1 MSRVEHTSRPLMPAH
16 RIFFHLTWS
25 TLARR
30 PLINAP
36 TRAFLD
42 EYFRK
47 IALQER
53 ATIVSLGFLQTHA
66 HLLIRTGPRYD
77 LPRLVQLLKGGSSY
91 AASPPPGNLPGL
103 RWNSADSV
111 ASVSP
116 KLRAQAMAYIGG
128 QGGRHPAVT

>member
-1 MSRVEHTSRPLMPAH
+1 MSRIEHTSRPLMPAH

-30 PLINAP
+30 PMINAP

-53 ATIVSLGFLQTHA
+53 ATIVCLGFLQTHA
-66 HLLIRTGPRYD
+66 HLLIRTGPRFD

-91 AASPPPGNLPGL
+91 AARRPPRHILGLPRSRAKSPSSSRPKRPRPSAARPERQARPP
-103 RWNSADSV
+103 
-111 ASVSP
+111 
-116 KLRAQAMAYIGG
+116 
-128 QGGRHPAVT
+128 

>member
-1 MSRVEHTSRPLMPAH
+1 MPAH

-30 PLINAP
+30 PMINAP

-53 ATIVSLGFLQTHA
+53 ATIVCLGFLQTHA
-66 HLLIRTGPRYD
+66 HLLIRTGPRFD
-77 LPRLVQLLKGGSSY
+77 LPRLVQLLKVGAAMPRAGNPATCSGSDGVGST
-91 AASPPPGNLPGL
+91 P
-103 RWNSADSV
+103 
-111 ASVSP
+111 
-116 KLRAQAMAYIGG
+116 
-128 QGGRHPAVT
+128 